1 MLSKSEIINA
11 PHFKQLLAEAEAAA
25 FTGWD
30 FQWLENRMIQQ
41 DPPWDYP
48 ALVQK
53 KILQVTSLLDMGTDD
68 GELLAS
74 LGPLPQD
81 SHATEAYSPNQSL
94 AVDRLAN
101 LGVKVHPIED
111 DSRLPFPAERFEL
124 VINRHESY
132 DPLEVWRI
140 LKPNGMFITQQV
152 SGLDNLELNQVLED
166 HPSLPFINWGLPNA
180 AEELSRA
187 NFSIERVDQAA
198 LQTIFKD
205 VGAVVYYLKAI
216 PWQVEGFSIETHLD
230 KLAILHNTI
239 ERNGY
244 LMTTAHRFL
253 IVARK
258 KEVSP

>member
-1 MLSKSEIINA
+1 MINT
-11 PHFKQLLAEAEAAA
+11 PRFQQLIAEAEAAA

-30 FQWLENRMIQQ
+30 FQWLGNRLIQQ

-48 ALVQK
+48 ALVRAK
-53 KILQVTSLLDMGTDD
+53 FSKVTSLLDMGTGG
-68 GELLAS
+68 GELLES
-74 LGPLPQD
+74 LVPLPPD
-81 SHATEAYSPNQSL
+81 SHATEAYFPNQSL
-94 AVDRLAN
+94 AVERLSK
-101 LGVKVHPIED
+101 LGVKVHPIDED
-111 DSRLPFPAERFEL
+111 ANLPFAAEQFDL

-132 DPLEVWRI
+132 DPHEVWRI

-166 HPSLPFINWGLPNA
+166 NPSLPFFNWGLTNA
-180 AEELSRA
+180 AEKLCQA
-187 NFSIERVDQAA
+187 NFIIEQVEQAV

-258 KEVSP
+258 KEASQ